1 MNLVLWVVQ
10 GLLALSCV
18 FSGLSKAFRPLAKV
32 HQQFPWAN
40 HVPAALVRFIGVSEL
55 LGGIGLVLPS
65 ALGIFPW
72 LTVAA
77 AAGLALLMLCAA
89 LFHASRR
96 EFPSIG
102 ANAVL
107 LGLSALLVVGR
118 LVWM

>member
-55 LGGIGLVLPS
+55 LGGSDWFCLRRLGFSRGGRWLPLPDSRCSCSVPLSSMLRTGNFRQSARVLCCW
-65 ALGIFPW
+65 GFR
-72 LTVAA
+72 
-77 AAGLALLMLCAA
+77 C
-89 LFHASRR
+89 
-96 EFPSIG
+96 
-102 ANAVL
+102 
-107 LGLSALLVVGR
+107 
-118 LVWM
+118 